1 MQELLKDMQFGAR
14 LIRRAPWFAGL
25 VVLTLALGIGAN
37 TAIFSLIRGVLLEPL
52 PYLEGDRLVLIKQ
65 SAPGIGVQ
73 NANVSIKEYFTYREQ
88 ARDFESLVEHHQ
100 MSFDLLNRGEPDRVT
115 TGVVSH
121 NFFDVLGIKP
131 IHGRTFAEAD
141 DKPGAE
147 AVLVLSNAYWKS
159 RFGGDPNIVGQV
171 FEMNDR
177 PHTVVGVLPDVPL
190 YPQTADVYMP
200 TLACPFRAGAQQNIA
215 QNPRLFSALTVFGRL
230 KPGAPHERAK
240 SDVEAICSRFVKA
253 EPRFYRENLNFS
265 GTTADV
271 RNELTQ
277 NARPMLLILLGTTG
291 MVLLLAC
298 ANVSNLMLARL
309 LRRDRELAVRSAL
322 GAGRGRLIRQ
332 LLAESV
338 LLSAAGGVLGLGFA
352 WGTLDMLTTFTARFT
367 QRTQAID
374 LDPWVLGFTL
384 LLAVAAGVVFGTVPA
399 FASRVDLSKA
409 LNQGTRGSSGGAPR
423 RRVQSALVI
432 VQVAVSVVLLVGAGL
447 LLVSFMRLQNV
458 DAGYRADRVLS
469 AETFGNFSRYP
480 NAERLLAFYV
490 PLLDRLQAEPG
501 VQSAAIT
508 NAVPLSAIQ
517 PVRAPLLI
525 DGVNTDNAD
534 QRPPSDVRTISER
547 YFETLNIPL
556 MQGRFFEQRDN
567 LESPNVAIITRATTR
582 YFEGRD
588 PIGTRISLDGG
599 QNFATVVGVVG
610 DVRMFGLDQEAGAQV
625 YVPLRQSRG
634 GLAGRVLV
642 RTAGDPR
649 EAASIIQRSVRALDP
664 QMPIENVRSLTDLR
678 DQFLATPRLTASL
691 LGIFATLA
699 LIVTLAGLVGVIA
712 TSVTQRTQEF
722 GVRMALG
729 AKRGE
734 VLKMVVKQG
743 VVLVLIGL
751 AVGIGASL
759 VLGRLLAT
767 YLYQT
772 ATTDPVALTAVT
784 ITFLIGGVV
793 ACLGPAWRATTVDPL
808 IALRGE

>member
-1 MQELLKDMQFGAR
+1 VQELLKDMQFGVR

-73 NANVSIKEYFTYREQ
+73 NANVSIKEFFTYREQ

-121 NFFDVLGIKP
+121 NFFEVLGVKP
-131 IHGRTFAEAD
+131 IHGRTFVETD
-141 DKPGAE
+141 DKPGAD

-200 TLACPFRAGAQQNIA
+200 TLACPFRAASQRNIA

-230 KPGAPHERAK
+230 KADTPHERAK

-253 EPRFYRENLNFS
+253 EPRFYRENLNFA

-338 LLSAAGGVLGLGFA
+338 LLSAAGGVLGLVFA
-352 WGTLDMLTTFTARFT
+352 WLTLDMLTTFTARFT
-367 QRTQAID
+367 QRTQEID

-409 LNQGTRGSSGGAPR
+409 LNQGTRGSSSGAPR

-447 LLVSFMRLQNV
+447 LLVSFLRLQSV
-458 DAGYRADRVLS
+458 DAGYRGDRVLA

-490 PLLDRLQAEPG
+490 PLLDRLQSEPG
-501 VQSAAIT
+501 VQAAAIT

-517 PVRAPLLI
+517 PVRAPLQI

-556 MQGRFFEQRDN
+556 MQGRFFENSDN
-567 LESPNVAIITRATTR
+567 VESPNVAIISRATTR

-599 QNFATVVGVVG
+599 QNWATIVGVVG

-664 QMPIENVRSLTDLR
+664 QMPIENVRSLADLR

-729 AKRGE
+729 ANRSE
-734 VLKMVVKQG
+734 VLTMVVRQG
-743 VVLVLIGL
+743 LMLVLIGL
-751 AVGIGASL
+751 AVGISASL

-784 ITFLIGGVV
+784 VTFLIGGVA
-793 ACLGPAWRATTVDPL
+793 ACLGPAWRATTVDPM

>member
-1 MQELLKDMQFGAR
+1 
-14 LIRRAPWFAGL
+14 
-25 VVLTLALGIGAN
+25 
-37 TAIFSLIRGVLLEPL
+37 
-52 PYLEGDRLVLIKQ
+52 
-65 SAPGIGVQ
+65 
-73 NANVSIKEYFTYREQ
+73 
-88 ARDFESLVEHHQ
+88 

-121 NFFDVLGIKP
+121 NFFDVLGVEP
-131 IHGRTFAEAD
+131 IHGRTFGEAD

-159 RFGGDPNIVGQV
+159 RFGGDPSIIGQV

-200 TLACPFRAGAQQNIA
+200 TLACPFRAGAERNIA

-240 SDVEAICSRFVKA
+240 SDVEAICSRFVTA

-338 LLSAAGGVLGLGFA
+338 LLSAAGGVLGLVFA
-352 WGTLDMLTTFTARFT
+352 WATLDMLTTFTARFT
-367 QRTQAID
+367 QRTQEID

-409 LNQGTRGSSGGAPR
+409 LNQGTRGSSGAAPR
-423 RRVQSALVI
+423 RRVQSTLVI

-447 LLVSFMRLQNV
+447 LLVSFMRLQSV
-458 DAGYRADRVLS
+458 DAGYRGDRVLS

-480 NAERLLAFYV
+480 NAERLLAFYL
-490 PLLDRLQAEPG
+490 PLLDRLQTEPG
-501 VQSAAIT
+501 VQSVAIT

-517 PVRAPLLI
+517 PVRAPLQI
-525 DGVNTDNAD
+525 EGVNTDNAE

-556 MQGRFFEQRDN
+556 MQGRFFQDSDN
-567 LESPNVAIITRATTR
+567 LQSQNVAIISRATTR

-588 PIGTRISLDGG
+588 AIGTRISLDGG
-599 QNFATVVGVVG
+599 QNWATIVGVVG
-610 DVRMFGLDQEAGAQV
+610 DVRMFGLDQEAGAQIF
-625 YVPLRQSRG
+625 VPLRQSRG

-691 LGIFATLA
+691 LAIFATLA

-734 VLKMVVKQG
+734 VLTMVVKQG
-743 VVLVLIGL
+743 LMLVLIGL

-784 ITFLIGGVV
+784 LTFLIGGVL
-793 ACLGPAWRATTVDPL
+793 ACLGPAWRATTVDPM

>member
-1 MQELLKDMQFGAR
+1 
-14 LIRRAPWFAGL
+14 
-25 VVLTLALGIGAN
+25 
-37 TAIFSLIRGVLLEPL
+37 
-52 PYLEGDRLVLIKQ
+52 
-65 SAPGIGVQ
+65 
-73 NANVSIKEYFTYREQ
+73 
-88 ARDFESLVEHHQ
+88 
-100 MSFDLLNRGEPDRVT
+100 
-115 TGVVSH
+115 
-121 NFFDVLGIKP
+121 
-131 IHGRTFAEAD
+131 
-141 DKPGAE
+141 
-147 AVLVLSNAYWKS
+147 
-159 RFGGDPNIVGQV
+159 
-171 FEMNDR
+171 
-177 PHTVVGVLPDVPL
+177 
-190 YPQTADVYMP
+190 
-200 TLACPFRAGAQQNIA
+200 
-215 QNPRLFSALTVFGRL
+215 
-230 KPGAPHERAK
+230 
-240 SDVEAICSRFVKA
+240 
-253 EPRFYRENLNFS
+253 
-265 GTTADV
+265 V

-338 LLSAAGGVLGLGFA
+338 LLSAAGGVLGLVFA
-352 WGTLDMLTTFTARFT
+352 WLTLDMLTTFTARFT
-367 QRTQAID
+367 QRTQEID

-409 LNQGTRGSSGGAPR
+409 LNQGTRGSSSGAPR

-447 LLVSFMRLQNV
+447 LLVSFLRLQSV
-458 DAGYRADRVLS
+458 DAGYRGDRVLA

-490 PLLDRLQAEPG
+490 PLLDRLQSEPG
-501 VQSAAIT
+501 VQAAAIT

-517 PVRAPLLI
+517 PVRAPLQI

-556 MQGRFFEQRDN
+556 MQGRFFENSDN
-567 LESPNVAIITRATTR
+567 VESPNVAIISRATMR

-599 QNFATVVGVVG
+599 QNWATIVGVVG

-664 QMPIENVRSLTDLR
+664 QMPIENVRSLADLR

-729 AKRGE
+729 ANRSE
-734 VLKMVVKQG
+734 VLTMVVRQG
-743 VVLVLIGL
+743 LMLVLIGL
-751 AVGIGASL
+751 AVGISASL

-784 ITFLIGGVV
+784 VTFLIGGVA
-793 ACLGPAWRATTVDPL
+793 ACLGPAWRATTVDPM

>member
-1 MQELLKDMQFGAR
+1 LKA
-14 LIRRAPWFAGL
+14 
-25 VVLTLALGIGAN
+25 
-37 TAIFSLIRGVLLEPL
+37 
-52 PYLEGDRLVLIKQ
+52 
-65 SAPGIGVQ
+65 
-73 NANVSIKEYFTYREQ
+73 
-88 ARDFESLVEHHQ
+88 
-100 MSFDLLNRGEPDRVT
+100 
-115 TGVVSH
+115 
-121 NFFDVLGIKP
+121 
-131 IHGRTFAEAD
+131 
-141 DKPGAE
+141 
-147 AVLVLSNAYWKS
+147 
-159 RFGGDPNIVGQV
+159 
-171 FEMNDR
+171 
-177 PHTVVGVLPDVPL
+177 
-190 YPQTADVYMP
+190 
-200 TLACPFRAGAQQNIA
+200 
-215 QNPRLFSALTVFGRL
+215 
-230 KPGAPHERAK
+230 GAPHERAK

-253 EPRFYRENLNFS
+253 EPRFYRENLNFA

-338 LLSAAGGVLGLGFA
+338 LLSAAGGVLGLVFA
-352 WGTLDMLTTFTARFT
+352 WLTLDMLTTFTARFT
-367 QRTQAID
+367 QRTQEID

-409 LNQGTRGSSGGAPR
+409 LNQGTRGSSSGAPR

-447 LLVSFMRLQNV
+447 LLVSFLRLQSV
-458 DAGYRADRVLS
+458 DAGYRGDRVLA

-490 PLLDRLQAEPG
+490 PLLDRLQSEPG
-501 VQSAAIT
+501 VQAAAIT

-517 PVRAPLLI
+517 PVRAPLQI

-556 MQGRFFEQRDN
+556 MQGRFFENSDN
-567 LESPNVAIITRATTR
+567 VESPNVAIISRATMR

-599 QNFATVVGVVG
+599 QNWATIVGVVG

-664 QMPIENVRSLTDLR
+664 QMPIENVRSLADLR

-729 AKRGE
+729 ANRSE
-734 VLKMVVKQG
+734 VLTMVVRQG
-743 VVLVLIGL
+743 LMLVLIGL
-751 AVGIGASL
+751 AVGISASL

-784 ITFLIGGVV
+784 VTFLIGGVA
-793 ACLGPAWRATTVDPL
+793 ACLGPAWRATTVDPM